1 MDRPLNRERAVD
13 EGNFVLSLAK
23 GLAII
28 EAFDADDPAMTLS
41 DVARKTGVTRAA
53 ARRFLLTLVELGY
66 ARTDGKRF
74 SLRPKVLDL
83 GFSYLHAQGVWGVAQ
98 PYMVELVEKIHESC
112 SAAVLDGADIV
123 YVARVPTKERI
134 MSINLGLGSRLPAH
148 VTSMGRVLLAALAG
162 PALDAFIA
170 SIEPLQRYTPQSV
183 VETQALR
190 DALARVR
197 EQGYSIVDQEL
208 ESGLRSIAV
217 PIVDATQAV
226 VAALNIGTHV
236 SRMSE
241 AQLLEEVL
249 PSLRATAHDISR
261 ALGSRL

>member
-98 PYMVELVEKIHESC
+98 PYMVELVEKVRESC
-112 SAAVLDGADIV
+112 SAAVLDGSDIV
-123 YVARVPTKERI
+123 YVARVPTKSRI

-148 VTSMGRVLLAALAG
+148 VTSLGRVLLAALPD
-162 PALDAFIA
+162 PALETFVA
-170 SIEPLQRYTPQSV
+170 SIEPLQAYTPRTLLDPA
-183 VETQALR
+183 ELRRDIAL
-190 DALARVR
+190 VR
-197 EQGYSIVDQEL
+197 ERGYSIVDQEL

-217 PIVDATQAV
+217 PIVDSSQAV

-236 SRMSE
+236 SRMTTE
-241 AQLLEEVL
+241 QLEQEVL
-249 PSLRATAHDISR
+249 PPLRATAHDISR
-261 ALGSRL
+261 ALGARI